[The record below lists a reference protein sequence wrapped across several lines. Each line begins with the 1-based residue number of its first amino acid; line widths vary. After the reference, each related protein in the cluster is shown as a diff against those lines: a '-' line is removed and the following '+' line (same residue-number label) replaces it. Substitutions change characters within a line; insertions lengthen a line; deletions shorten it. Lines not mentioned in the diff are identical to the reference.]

1 MTSLSPP
8 PMQTL
13 AAPSTIADSAV
24 PDVPGWF
31 DRIMAIV
38 LSILL
43 GFSISA
49 LPLALLGL
57 YAVGTVLPLGAVAAY
72 TIHLFWFLE
81 SPAPVRTAGSRPAAA
96 VLVVVVASTVFS
108 TLNAGEHVIVDAE
121 PGVTINSARQL
132 SVSGDLIIDADVG
145 PFADAPVGFASE
157 GFEGEGVG
165 GELRSPVPHLFAA
178 LGGIAGWTGVNGI
191 LMLAPLLGGVLLLA
205 FYWFAVRIVKPW
217 TAVVLTLILALSLP
231 FALIARDA
239 YPELLAGVFVLA
251 GLALHWNYERRM
263 DVNRAAIA
271 GLLLGC
277 AAMARP
283 EWALLAIP
291 IAVVSTLDWL
301 EASEKEFVLRR
312 RHRRWLG
319 VFVIAYAIP
328 LLGAWADATVNDAP
342 FLESFNGRWAI
353 GALAT
358 VAVVYGM
365 ARLSRASL
373 GVPRFSWI
381 DLRGAAAAAIAVLI
395 VVGGLGGL
403 YLRPETRQ
411 VEVSTEM
418 EFIQFQEGAEID
430 GTRTYEEDSFLWV
443 GWYYGAAAPVLGLIG
458 FAGMVYAAIT
468 SRDRRPYLFLLSALV
483 VSVAFLADPGSS
495 PIQLDV
501 MRRYLPLTIPAVL
514 IGIGWLA
521 DRVVEQEW
529 RFTEVSQ
536 TAVILVLAG
545 GVAFVAFQLAP
556 LAQAVPYDGSVAG
569 IESICAAIGDDASV
583 IILDGESSVIGE
595 RITQTVRGFCRVPAA
610 RTAGLTQ
617 AETSALDEA
626 WQGVGRRLVLVAPT
640 EASLIAAGGDP
651 LAVTAIAFDFPVP
664 EQRVE
669 GVPDDEVVRRG
680 AAIVAPVAG

>member
-1 MTSLSPP
+1 
-8 PMQTL
+8 MQTR
-13 AAPSTIADSAV
+13 AAPQTVADSAV
-24 PDVPGWF
+24 PVVPGWY
-31 DRIMAIV
+31 DRVMAVV

-43 GFSISA
+43 GFSIVA

-57 YAVGTVLPLGAVAAY
+57 FAIGTVLPLGAVAAY

-108 TLNAGEHVIVDAE
+108 VLNAGEHLIVDSE
-121 PGVTINSARQL
+121 PAVTINAARQL
-132 SVSGDLIIDADVG
+132 SVSGDLTIDAGAG
-145 PFADAPVGFASE
+145 PFANAPVGYASQ
-157 GFEGEGVG
+157 GFEGEGTG
-165 GELRSPVPHLFAA
+165 GELRSPVPHLFATLA
-178 LGGIAGWTGVNGI
+178 GIAGWTGVNGI
-191 LMLAPLLGGVLLLA
+191 LNLGPLLGGVLLLA
-205 FYWFAVRIVKPW
+205 FYWLAVRMVKPW

-239 YPELLAGVFVLA
+239 YPELLAGVFVLG
-251 GLALHWNYERRM
+251 GLALYWNYERRL
-263 DVNRAAIA
+263 DANRAAIA

-277 AAMARP
+277 AALARP

-291 IAVVSTLDWL
+291 IAVVATLDWL
-301 EASEKEFVLRR
+301 QASEKDFILRR

-319 VFVIAYAIP
+319 IFAAAYAVP
-328 LLGAWADATVNDAP
+328 VVGAWADAAVNDVP

-353 GALAT
+353 GAVAT

-365 ARLSRASL
+365 ARLSRISL

-381 DLRGAAAAAIAVLI
+381 DVRGATAAAIAVLI
-395 VVGGLGGL
+395 VVGGLAGM
-403 YLRPETRQ
+403 YLRSETRQ
-411 VEVSTEM
+411 VEISTEI

-430 GTRTYEEDSFLWV
+430 GSRTYEEDSLVWI

-458 FAGMVYAAIT
+458 FAGMAFASFT

-521 DRVVEQEW
+521 DRVMEMEW

-545 GVAFVAFQLAP
+545 GVAFAAFQLAP
-556 LAQAVPYDGSVAG
+556 LAQAAPYDGSEAG
-569 IESICAAIGDDASV
+569 IAEICTTIGDDAAV
-583 IILDGESSVIGE
+583 IILDGESSAMPE
-595 RITQTVRGFCRVPAA
+595 RITQTVRGFCEVPTVRA
-610 RTAGLTQ
+610 AGLTR
-617 AETSALDEA
+617 AEISVLDDA
-626 WQGVGRRLVLVAPT
+626 WQELGRRLILVAPSQ
-640 EASLIAAGGDP
+640 ESLVAAGGDP
-651 LAVTAIAFDFPVP
+651 AAATAIAFEFSVP

-669 GVPDDEVVRRG
+669 GVPNDEVVRNG
-680 AAIVAPVAG
+680 AATIGPVVG